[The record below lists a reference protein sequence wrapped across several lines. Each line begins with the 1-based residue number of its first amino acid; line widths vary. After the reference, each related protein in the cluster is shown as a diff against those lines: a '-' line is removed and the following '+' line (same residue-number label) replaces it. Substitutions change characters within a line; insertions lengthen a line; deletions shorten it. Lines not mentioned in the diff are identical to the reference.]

1 LFVGLSLFGGA
12 GFIFTNWT
20 LLSLYE
26 TLTYAAILALVGVAF
41 FYFIIIRPSERTES
55 STGYRLHDLV
65 GKQGEVWVTIPSD
78 GFGEVVITIAGGN
91 TNHIAASLAGIS
103 IPEGT
108 MVVIKEVKDHII
120 YVDQMEG

>member
-1 LFVGLSLFGGA
+1 
-12 GFIFTNWT
+12 
-20 LLSLYE
+20 
-26 TLTYAAILALVGVAF
+26 
-41 FYFIIIRPSERTES
+41 
-55 STGYRLHDLV
+55 LHDLV

-108 MVVIKEVKDHII
+108 MVVIKEVKDHVI
-120 YVDQMEG
+120 YVDQLEG